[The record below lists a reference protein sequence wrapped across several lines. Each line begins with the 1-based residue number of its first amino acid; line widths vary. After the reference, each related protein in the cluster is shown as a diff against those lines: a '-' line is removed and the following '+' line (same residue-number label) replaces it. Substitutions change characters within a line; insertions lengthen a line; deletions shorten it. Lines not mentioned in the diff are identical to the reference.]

1 MGINQIIL
9 EYLRVILSWPLLTF
23 ILLIIF
29 LFKFANSIKVFLEN
43 LRSLKAGPF
52 EFIQQQK
59 PPEEINKKIEDKLE
73 ESGITLTKK
82 QLKQIEE
89 TFETLSR
96 EKQNKEF
103 QISKQEEVI
112 RYLAERAELYEFLY
126 LNLYLVYNSKIALFW
141 FVNSSTKDNFI
152 YSFPLPPQIVNQTAE
167 KEAIFTVLLSNGLIE
182 QDGFLFKISEKG
194 KRFLK
199 FLGYNVNF

>member
-182 QDGFLFKISEKG
+182 QDEFLFKISEKG